1 MSDIQ
6 EFQSAKHVLFFEFD
20 HLVVNMREA
29 TFEVLKT
36 LFEDQDLSP
45 THMSRYGLQGTP
57 AAVAESVQD
66 GLGVK
71 KGTPR
76 KVGEEII
83 NGINMHVDS
92 GLVMVSDELRN
103 VLVAAR
109 DRGHRLVGVSSLP
122 ETYREA
128 LVERLDLSG
137 MGIDLVGYAD
147 DYASYPR
154 ADAWLKLVKE
164 LEVKAPACIALTT
177 SMVACKAA
185 LTAGIRAVAIPDRY
199 TGFQDFGGAH
209 AVAERLEELD
219 IVDLIS

>member
-1 MSDIQ
+1 MGEPILA
-6 EFQSAKHVLFFEFD
+6 SAPHP
-20 HLVVNMREA
+20 
-29 TFEVLKT
+29 TFRQRTPK
-36 LFEDQDLSP
+36 P
-45 THMSRYGLQGTP
+45 TTNT
-57 AAVAESVQD
+57 D
-66 GLGVK
+66 
-71 KGTPR
+71 
-76 KVGEEII
+76 
-83 NGINMHVDS
+83 
-92 GLVMVSDELRN
+92 
-103 VLVAAR
+103 
-109 DRGHRLVGVSSLP
+109 HRLKIKV
-122 ETYREA
+122 RKN
-128 LVERLDLSG
+128 LDATSG